1 MRQFIVLQNR
11 VFPAYFRCQVGLALL
26 TAVTRPPYSLGSFAK
41 HPLDGVPLA
50 IVLFTGLLNW
60 FVYGPRTSKVAVARR
75 SLQGRFCLKLDCLFL
90 RLDSI

>member
-1 MRQFIVLQNR
+1 M
-11 VFPAYFRCQVGLALL
+11 ALL